1 MLRDQEQRCEQRYG
15 MCSVIK
21 NKEMWYVMTNKDVQ
35 CSTLMSI
42 HLSCIHQQVLNLHMF
57 QVQNLQ
63 KQLQQCKKGAKRE
76 IGGRKE
82 DHHQDLGQMF
92 SGDQFEASGKSLEK
106 QCQGI
111 GDHHH
116 PQQLKAKPGTTFDC
130 SCPIAWI
137 HVPQGN
143 QK

>member
-1 MLRDQEQRCEQRYG
+1 

-21 NKEMWYVMTNKDVQ
+21 NKEMWYVMTNKRCAVFN
-35 CSTLMSI
+35 SHVNSFFMYT
-42 HLSCIHQQVLNLHMF
+42 QQVLNLHMF
-57 QVQNLQ
+57 QVQKPPKKIAAMQ
-63 KQLQQCKKGAKRE
+63 KGAKRE

-82 DHHQDLGQMF
+82 DHHRDLGQMF
-92 SGDQFEASGKSLEK
+92 SSDQFEASGKSLEK

-137 HVPQGN
+137 HVP
-143 QK
+143 

>member
-1 MLRDQEQRCEQRYG
+1 MWYVFWDQEQRDVVCDDKQR
-15 MCSVIK
+15 CAVFNSHV
-21 NKEMWYVMTNKDVQ
+21 NSFVMYTPTGLESSHVS
-35 CSTLMSI
+35 STKPPKKIAAM
-42 HLSCIHQQVLNLHMF
+42 Q
-57 QVQNLQ
+57 
-63 KQLQQCKKGAKRE
+63 KGAKRE

-137 HVPQGN
+137 HVP
-143 QK
+143 